1 MHMSGSFV
9 YSLLLSGL
17 LDLGNNALLSLGV
30 GELEVSLPILAL
42 GVGLDENTLSLGD
55 LLADGGGLLD
65 LSTLGSLS
73 DLSVCLLVEGLEGG
87 SLCLGKSELP
97 LAELLLESVLVLLL
111 EDVHVGLDV
120 GTEDVVSVLLGVVSA
135 SGLALLD
142 DGLASLARDGFLL
155 LEVVAGESLGVVGHV
170 DATVNSTLE
179 GTEDSVTGGGSNET
193 NIEESAEWAS
203 VLVDALVIDVEEL
216 AISSL
221 NTLVEVSHTEVGKE
235 SSGDEEAGSVSG
247 GVVGKTSLNT
257 VFLELKGVSGAEDSI
272 TLDGGVDDL
281 DDDSLVS
288 AADAESVLFRLVLVL
303 VLLDQS
309 AASLVVGLS
318 FSSSPVLDLVSAEV
332 SGGLDSL
339 DEGHCL

>member
-1 MHMSGSFV
+1 MSGLLAC
-9 YSLLLSGL
+9 SLLLSGL
-17 LDLGNNALLSLGV
+17 LDLDHNALLSLGV
-30 GELEVSLPILAL
+30 GELEVSLPLLAL

-73 DLSVCLLVEGLEGG
+73 DLSVCLLVEGLKSG
-87 SLCLGKSELP
+87 SLGLGESELP
-97 LAELLLESVLVLLL
+97 LAELFLESVLVLLL

-120 GTEDVVSVLLGVVSA
+120 STEDVVSVLLGVVSA
-135 SGLALLD
+135 SGLALLNG
-142 DGLASLARDGFLL
+142 GLASLARDGFLL

-170 DATVNSTLE
+170 DATVNGTLE

-203 VLVDALVIDVEEL
+203 VLVDALVVDIEEL
-216 AISSL
+216 AVGSL
-221 NTLVEVSHTEVGKE
+221 NTLVELSHAEVGKE

-247 GVVGKTSLNT
+247 RVVGKTSLNA
-257 VFLELKGVSGAEDSI
+257 VLLKLGGISGAEDSI

-281 DDDSLVS
+281 DDDSLVGAS
-288 AADAESVLFRLVLVL
+288 YAKSVLLGLVLVL

-318 FSSSPVLDLVSAEV
+318 FSSPPVLDLVSAEV